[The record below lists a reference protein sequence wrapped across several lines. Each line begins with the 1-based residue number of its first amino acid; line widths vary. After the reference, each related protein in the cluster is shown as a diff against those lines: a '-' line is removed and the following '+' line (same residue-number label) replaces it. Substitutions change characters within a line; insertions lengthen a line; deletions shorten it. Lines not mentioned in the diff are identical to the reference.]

1 MKTTDHATDHVCEAS
16 LIEQLKSIPLK
27 SREWIK
33 DEKGLGL
40 RNIPYG
46 RYCQEAAEALQNAEA
61 EVKSLTEKLTSLQEA
76 YLQSVER
83 DNNLTQALFDSRAE
97 VKRLTELLEFS
108 QEKPIY

>member
-1 MKTTDHATDHVCEAS
+1 MNTDTPLTNSATFEVRANNRAVPIDVVAAS
-16 LIEQLKSIPLK
+16 FAEGLE
-27 SREWIK
+27 RE
-33 DEKGLGL
+33 L
-40 RNIPYG
+40 
-46 RYCQEAAEALQNAEA
+46 NASKA
-61 EVKSLTEKLTSLQEA
+61 EVERLTEKLTSLQEA

>member
-1 MKTTDHATDHVCEAS
+1 MTTNTPRTNSATFEVRANNRAVPIDVVAAS
-16 LIEQLKSIPLK
+16 FAEGLE
-27 SREWIK
+27 RE
-33 DEKGLGL
+33 L
-40 RNIPYG
+40 
-46 RYCQEAAEALQNAEA
+46 NASKA
-61 EVKSLTEKLTSLQEA
+61 EVERLTEKLTSLQEA